1 MTRFP
6 DAAADAAALGGGL
19 LHGDPVELAARL
31 PERAIVRASAGGD
44 RIPAEWAAAL
54 EAADAVWVPGEHAR
68 AALERSGVSGQRVR
82 VVAPAIDVERFSP
95 AGPARRPADAYGF
108 VFAAALDWT
117 LASGWDAL
125 VRAYA
130 EEFAEG
136 EDVTLAIHAWSSF
149 GYTPAV
155 IAESTLRL
163 LDSIDRDPGALADLI
178 VEPDAAHVAPGP
190 EIYRGADCVVAPA
203 RADAWGRRTLE
214 ALACGRPVIA
224 TAWGLTGE
232 LTDGAAIAVPARE
245 APVSELAARELPHL
259 SGALWGEPDVAAL
272 RRALRA
278 AFEGRDAL
286 AADGERARARAV
298 AEYAPRPLAPEPLA
312 PRRRVARSGQGARP
326 QDVSFVLQGPV
337 DRAGRGATARACEAI
352 RVHFPGAEVVLST
365 WAGTDPSGL
374 DSDVVVESED
384 PGAVGKNPYN
394 PNTNRQIV
402 SSLAG
407 VRAATRPLVAK
418 VRSDMLFTSD
428 SLLSHWR
435 RWEER
440 SDELRL
446 FEHRVLV
453 PNTFTRRP
461 SYLSP
466 FPMHPSDWSY
476 LGTRGDLELLLDVPH
491 MRLRESQKERKVDGL
506 LSLWHSGLHL
516 PTYTPEQWIWTH
528 AVRKVAPD
536 AALRHV
542 FDLTPETLR
551 LTELSFANNLAVL
564 DTYTQY
570 GIWCPKY
577 AWPNRL
583 FDDVSLLQHRHWLEL
598 YEIHCAGGEQPRHGA
613 DDLLRALAS
622 GDGDDLTF
630 ADVARL
636 RRSGHSW
643 EAQLLEVA
651 LIGVRVNRDS
661 TTGGHHRWQLD
672 YQVPSMACDHLPAAA
687 AKHLGKAV
695 AR

>member
-1 MTRFP
+1 MS
-6 DAAADAAALGGGL
+6 DASQDAAALGGDL
-19 LHGDPVELAARL
+19 LHGDPVELAALL
-31 PERAIVRASAGGD
+31 PERAIVRASAAAD
-44 RIPAEWAAAL
+44 RVPAAWVAAL
-54 EAADAVWVPGEHAR
+54 EGADAVWVPGEHAR
-68 AALERSGVSGQRVR
+68 AALERSGVSAERMR
-82 VVAPAIDVERFSP
+82 VVPPAVDGEHFRP
-95 AGPARRPADAYGF
+95 DGPARRPAGAHGF
-108 VFAAALDWT
+108 VFGAALDWT

-130 EEFAEG
+130 EEFSAG
-136 EDVTLAIHAWSSF
+136 EDVTLAIHASSEL
-149 GYTPAV
+149 GYTAPV
-155 IAESTLRL
+155 VAETVLRL
-163 LDSIDRDPGALADLI
+163 LDDLGRDPGSLADLI
-178 VEPDAAHVAPGP
+178 VEPHEIHAAPGP
-190 EIYRGADCVVAPA
+190 ELYRGVDCFVAPA

-214 ALACGRPVIA
+214 AMACGRPLIA
-224 TAWGLTGE
+224 VDHGLTGE
-232 LTDGAAIAVPARE
+232 LTAGAAIAIGAAD

-259 SGALWGEPDVAAL
+259 TGAVWGEPDIAAL

-278 AFEGRDAL
+278 AFEGREDL
-286 AADGERARARAV
+286 AAAGQRARARAL
-298 AEYAPRPLAPEPLA
+298 AEYAPRAHAPEPLA
-312 PRRRVARSGQGARP
+312 PRRRVARSDQGARP

-352 RVHFPGAEVVLST
+352 RAHFPGAEIVIST
-365 WAGTDPSGL
+365 WAGTDTSGL
-374 DSDVVVESED
+374 DCDAVVESED
-384 PGAVGKNPYN
+384 PGVVGPNTYN

-428 SLLSHWR
+428 SLLSYWR

-466 FPMHPSDWSY
+466 FPLHPSDWSY
-476 LGTRGDLELLLDVPH
+476 FGTRGDLELLFDVPH
-491 MRLRESQKERKVDGL
+491 MRLRESQKDRKADGL
-506 LSLWHSGLHL
+506 LGLWHPGINL

-528 AVRKVAPD
+528 ALRKVAP
-536 AALRHV
+536 AAELRHA

-598 YEIHCAGGEQPRHGA
+598 HERYCAAGAESRPGA
-613 DDLLRALAS
+613 DDLLRALAR
-622 GDGDDLTF
+622 GDGDDLTLDD
-630 ADVARL
+630 AALL
-636 RRSGHSW
+636 RRSGHPW

-651 LIGVRVNRDS
+651 LTGARVDRDS
-661 TTGGHHRWQLD
+661 TTGGHHRWHLD
-672 YQVPSMACDHLPAAA
+672 YQIPDLACDHLPAAA
-687 AKHLGKAV
+687 ARQLDKAV